1 MITRNSLLTLKNSIK
16 EMSSVIDS
24 CLMPLTSHEK
34 LFETQADYYEAMKNQ
49 NKVPQDYYKFRFF
62 DIEIYLYYDFKLKR
76 YFLREDYNKTNEDL
90 GNDFK
95 KALIR
100 FVDSVSDFCTESFRK
115 LVVDN
120 NLF

>member
-1 MITRNSLLTLKNSIK
+1 
-16 EMSSVIDS
+16 
-24 CLMPLTSHEK
+24 MPLTSHDK
-34 LFETQADYYEAMKNQ
+34 LFDTQADYYEAMKNQ

-62 DIEIYLYYDFKLKR
+62 DIEIYLYYDFKLKH
-76 YFLREDYNKTNEDL
+76 YFLREDYNKINEDL
-90 GNDFK
+90 GDDFK